1 MRSLAKSLAE
11 QAFGRYGIPQ
21 CRQQEVY
28 RSTGGIDGP
37 IEVTPTA
44 LDSNICL
51 INSPG
56 SVGRLKMTPQSLF
69 QFGTVSLHP
78 TPDRR
83 VIRLKTALGEQ
94 FFDIAERERVA
105 KIPAHR
111 TKNQLRR
118 RLPPLEDCRSGCVLH
133 DPFSLP
139 AFPAKVA
146 THPIVGVMHREQ
158 VRRSPWIQ
166 CDDTTLDVQDPSRA
180 PEIRTGHLWVYRG
193 ELGEVVYD
201 FTWSRNRDG
210 PLKMLAGYGG
220 YLQVDAAPA
229 YDDVFAQHPEI
240 IEVGCMAHARR
251 YFKEALPTAA
261 VPCAQTLAIVKP
273 FVSMNSETA
282 GRGLIEEQS

>member
-118 RLPPLEDCRSGCVLH
+118 RLPPLEDCRSGYVIHGLSDCQPTPPKLQH
-133 DPFSLP
+133 ILQGQQTGIT
-139 AFPAKVA
+139 KV
-146 THPIVGVMHREQ
+146 
-158 VRRSPWIQ
+158 
-166 CDDTTLDVQDPSRA
+166 
-180 PEIRTGHLWVYRG
+180 
-193 ELGEVVYD
+193 
-201 FTWSRNRDG
+201 
-210 PLKMLAGYGG
+210 
-220 YLQVDAAPA
+220 
-229 YDDVFAQHPEI
+229 
-240 IEVGCMAHARR
+240 
-251 YFKEALPTAA
+251 
-261 VPCAQTLAIVKP
+261 
-273 FVSMNSETA
+273 
-282 GRGLIEEQS
+282 GLR